1 MDQPP
6 TEQLQVRKQLELELV
21 QLELG
26 AQEVQLE
33 LAPQE
38 LQLRKRELE

>member
-1 MDQPP
+1 
-6 TEQLQVRKQLELELV
+6 LELV
-21 QLELG
+21 PQEPE

-33 LAPQE
+33 LVPLE

>member
-1 MDQPP
+1 V
-6 TEQLQVRKQLELELV
+6 LVRKLPELELV
-21 QLELG
+21 PQEPE

>member
-1 MDQPP
+1 V
-6 TEQLQVRKQLELELV
+6 LVRKLPELELV
-21 QLELG
+21 PQEPE

-33 LAPQE
+33 LVPLE

>member
-1 MDQPP
+1 V
-6 TEQLQVRKQLELELV
+6 LVRKPPELELAPQV
-21 QLELG
+21 PE

>member
-1 MDQPP
+1 V
-6 TEQLQVRKQLELELV
+6 LVRKLPALELV
-21 QLELG
+21 PQEPE